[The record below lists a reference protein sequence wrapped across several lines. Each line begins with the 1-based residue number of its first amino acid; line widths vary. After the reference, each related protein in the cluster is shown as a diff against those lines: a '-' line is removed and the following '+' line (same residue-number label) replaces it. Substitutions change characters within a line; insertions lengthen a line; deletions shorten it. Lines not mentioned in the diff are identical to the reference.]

1 MTEIS
6 FFVCVFVRQTATHSG
21 CCCCKSKFTGSR
33 CCRSVMGE
41 YLSIYLLFFLRKIIP
56 VYKVV
61 ISKEEIYWRNPRARC
76 VSSWMPIDLPFWKV
90 LLTELFNSSFWNSS
104 SFYLKKKTNINY
116 VGGVRIVVIRTILF
130 TMTQQPPDS
139 CCHRHMLFC
148 VFLSFWYWPFRALG
162 RQFLIFFGSI
172 NYPAVDD
179 NQHV

>member
-61 ISKEEIYWRNPRARC
+61 ISKEEIYWRNPRARR

-104 SFYLKKKTNINY
+104 SFYLKKEDKYQLCWWRAYCCDSYHFVYNDAAAPGFLLSSSY
-116 VGGVRIVVIRTILF
+116 VIL
-130 TMTQQPPDS
+130 
-139 CCHRHMLFC
+139 C
-148 VFLSFWYWPFRALG
+148 VFKL
-162 RQFLIFFGSI
+162 LILTF
-172 NYPAVDD
+172 
-179 NQHV
+179 